1 MSESDSAEAAR
12 IRALHELGVL
22 DSPADDRFDRL
33 TRLARRLFN
42 TPIALVS
49 LVDSDRQWFKSRS
62 GLDASQ
68 TPRAVSFCA
77 HAIQGEE
84 VMVVEDATDDE
95 RFVDNDLVTGAPNI
109 RFYAGCPVRGPNGH
123 KLGTICVIDHEPREL
138 DEEDTGILRDLAEMV
153 ESELKAI
160 QLAMLD
166 DLTGLSNRRGF
177 NAIAH
182 HSLALCERM
191 EQPAAVLMFDLDGF
205 KEVNDSLG
213 HAAGD
218 RVLQRFAE
226 RLLRSFRDS
235 DVVARLGGDEF
246 CVLLS
251 GAKAEQAP
259 NALAHLEDTIRDD
272 TESPTIQYS
281 VGVTQYD
288 PKKHSSVTALLEDAD
303 EEMYDD
309 KGEKEASR

>member
-1 MSESDSAEAAR
+1 MHESDSGEAAR
-12 IRALHELGVL
+12 LRALHELGIL
-22 DSPADDRFDRL
+22 DSQPDDRFDRL

-49 LVDSDRQWFKSRS
+49 LVDSDRQWFKSKN
-62 GLDASQ
+62 GLDASE

-77 HAIQGEE
+77 HAIQGDE
-84 VMVVEDATDDE
+84 VMVVEDATADE
-95 RFVDNDLVTGAPNI
+95 RFVDNELVTGDLNF
-109 RFYAGCPVRGPNGH
+109 RFYAGCPVRGPDGH
-123 KLGTICVIDHEPREL
+123 RLGTICVIDREPREL
-138 DEEDTGILRDLAEMV
+138 DEEDSGLLRDLAEMV
-153 ESELKAI
+153 ESELRAV

-166 DLTGLSNRRGF
+166 DLTGLANRRGF
-177 NAIAH
+177 HAIAH

-213 HAAGD
+213 HSAGD

-226 RLLRSFRDS
+226 RLGTSFRNS

-259 NALAHLEDTIRDD
+259 NALAHLEDALRDD
-272 TESPTIQYS
+272 TETPVIRYS

-288 PKKHSSVTALLEDAD
+288 PQKHPTVTELVDDAD
-303 EEMYDD
+303 DQMYQD
-309 KGEKEASR
+309 KADRGAAR